1 MAKKQRKYD
10 MEYKIQAVKPAKE
23 LGGAKAASEL
33 GIPEN
38 TMYAWTKAAR
48 EGRLDAGSGSH
59 TPQTAM
65 SLAEELSILRRQV
78 KEQENEIRRLKEEN
92 EFLEE
97 TGAFSP
103 PAVGSLQK
111 AENDV
116 SCHKNRGRRYQG
128 KDFFLLSD
136 AESDTTGGFINIWL
150 IKTGRGNIRI

>member
-48 EGRLDAGSGSH
+48 EGRLDAGSH

-116 SCHKNRGRRYQG
+116 SCHKNRGRRD
-128 KDFFLLSD
+128 KRKNFFLLPD
-136 AESDTTGGFINIWL
+136 AESGAAGIL
-150 IKTGRGNIRI
+150 